1 MSFLTTYGGLALI
14 LIGAIL
20 LLLHYL
26 SWLSGNVVL
35 IVGLVLII
43 CGIILHVWLYKHNE
57 KY

>member
-43 CGIILHVWLYKHNE
+43 CGIILHVWLYKHKE

>member
-1 MSFLTTYGGLALI
+1 MSFLTTYGGVALI

-26 SWLSGNVVL
+26 SWLSGNLVL

-43 CGIILHVWLYKHNE
+43 CGILLYVWLYKHKE